1 MSQDTA
7 VYDLGVVQSDAG
19 GRARPTPIRQVPQPP
34 AGQAVEAEPSF
45 DPVLNSIELF
55 LPGAGQLLRGRWA
68 DGLFVLSTV
77 GFITTLG
84 WSIWHSSWRLPET
97 LAALGLPVQGAVY
110 ALTMLYVLLAVLH
123 TGNVLYGPTGTRVR
137 WHPVIPGIASL
148 IVPGWG
154 QLLKGQRIK
163 AAAFSFGLWSI
174 GALWLLDAPGLES
187 WLASQGGA
195 STPDLGFLATQTARW
210 IAPAVLWSLA
220 VYDAVA
226 TSRR

>member
-7 VYDLGVVQSDAG
+7 VYDLGVVQSNDE

-34 AGQAVEAEPSF
+34 AGEVAAAESSF
-45 DPVLNSIELF
+45 DPLLNSVELF
-55 LPGAGQLLRGRWA
+55 VPGAGQLLRGRWA

-77 GFITTLG
+77 GFVTTLG
-84 WSIWHSSWRLPET
+84 WAIWQSSWRLPET
-97 LAALGLPVQGAVY
+97 LTALGLPAQGAVY
-110 ALTMLYVLLAVLH
+110 ALTMLYILLAVLH

-163 AAAFSFGLWSI
+163 AAAFTFGLWSI
-174 GALWLLDAPGLES
+174 GALWLLSLPGLGA
-187 WLASQGGA
+187 WLATQGGA
-195 STPDLGFLATQTARW
+195 SPPDLGFLASQTARW

-226 TSRR
+226 TARQ